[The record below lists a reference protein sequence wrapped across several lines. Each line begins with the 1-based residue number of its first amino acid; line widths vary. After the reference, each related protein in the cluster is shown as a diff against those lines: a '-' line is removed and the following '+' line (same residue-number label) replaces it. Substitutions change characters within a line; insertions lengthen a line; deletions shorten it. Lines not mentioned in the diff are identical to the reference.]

1 MEIINELTSMN
12 RKVTRITKLI
22 NIADVFSGYF
32 SSIGPKLAD
41 NMDVNEGSRSYVNI
55 IT

>member
-1 MEIINELTSMN
+1 MNGNVINDSD
-12 RKVTRITKLI
+12 